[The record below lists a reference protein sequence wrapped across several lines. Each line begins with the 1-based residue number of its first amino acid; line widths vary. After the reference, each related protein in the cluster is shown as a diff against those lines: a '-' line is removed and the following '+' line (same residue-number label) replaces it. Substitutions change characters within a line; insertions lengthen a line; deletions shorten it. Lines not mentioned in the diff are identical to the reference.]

1 MRTRDAPTPTGRSR
15 QVPMRVRSN
24 ILAED
29 LQQPSGAHR
38 FWTPISAAVVLA
50 DPTDPAALAAA
61 VVKVAAPG
69 WDQLRDLGSQL
80 PAKFTGGASAASTHD
95 VYYEAAERK
104 EH

>member
-1 MRTRDAPTPTGRSR
+1 MRTPDAPTPTGRSR
-15 QVPMRVRSN
+15 QVPMRVTSN

-61 VVKVAAPG
+61 VAKVAAPG

>member
-1 MRTRDAPTPTGRSR
+1 
-15 QVPMRVRSN
+15 MRVTSN

-50 DPTDPAALAAA
+50 DPTDPTA
-61 VVKVAAPG
+61 VAKVAAPG

>member
-1 MRTRDAPTPTGRSR
+1 
-15 QVPMRVRSN
+15 MRVTSN

-38 FWTPISAAVVLA
+38 FWTPISAAVMLA
-50 DPTDPAALAAA
+50 DPTGPAALAAA
-61 VVKVAAPG
+61 VVKVAVPG
-69 WDQLRDLGSQL
+69 RDLGSQL

>member
-1 MRTRDAPTPTGRSR
+1 MRKPDAPTPTGRNR
-15 QVPMRVRSN
+15 QVPMRVTSN

-29 LQQPSGAHR
+29 LQQPSCAHR

-50 DPTDPAALAAA
+50 DPTGPAALAAA
-61 VVKVAAPG
+61 VAKVAAPG
-69 WDQLRDLGSQL
+69 WDQL
-80 PAKFTGGASAASTHD
+80 PAKFTGGASATSTHD